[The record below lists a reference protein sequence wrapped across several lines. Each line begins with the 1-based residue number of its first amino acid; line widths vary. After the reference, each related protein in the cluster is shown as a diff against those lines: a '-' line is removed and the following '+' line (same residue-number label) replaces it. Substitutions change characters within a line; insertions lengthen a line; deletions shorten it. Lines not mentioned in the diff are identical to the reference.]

1 MFSIHDFNSFYSQYS
16 IPSPHYIFICARD
29 VMTDHWIRFFAHF
42 FFLSFAYDEKKKK
55 EKEKV
60 ETTFQQPEREKGR
73 SYEIYIYIYT
83 YIKRKLHRS
92 NIIYSLIH
100 ICVILSFYHILLSIA
115 CTRIYVGIIQ
125 EDAKYMASVVVVGL
139 ATVKVLP
146 CKSRTTVFQ
155 NRCDDCVRP
164 QPTYLTI
171 GRCTAPQFP
180 SLLWTIGCSRNTYE
194 IHTRTLIPSR
204 AP

>member
-1 MFSIHDFNSFYSQYS
+1 MYYSHS
-16 IPSPHYIFICARD
+16 
-29 VMTDHWIRFFAHF
+29 
-42 FFLSFAYDEKKKK
+42 
-55 EKEKV
+55 
-60 ETTFQQPEREKGR
+60 
-73 SYEIYIYIYT
+73 
-83 YIKRKLHRS
+83 
-92 NIIYSLIH
+92 
-100 ICVILSFYHILLSIA
+100 ILLSIG
-115 CTRIYVGIIQ
+115 CIYVGIIQ

-180 SLLWTIGCSRNTYE
+180 SLLWTIGCSRNTKY
-194 IHTRTLIPSR
+194 ICIRTLIPAYTVKESVTLF
-204 AP
+204 

>member
-1 MFSIHDFNSFYSQYS
+1 MYYSHSTIRIFY
-16 IPSPHYIFICARD
+16 PSA
-29 VMTDHWIRFFAHF
+29 V
-42 FFLSFAYDEKKKK
+42 
-55 EKEKV
+55 
-60 ETTFQQPEREKGR
+60 
-73 SYEIYIYIYT
+73 
-83 YIKRKLHRS
+83 
-92 NIIYSLIH
+92 
-100 ICVILSFYHILLSIA
+100 
-115 CTRIYVGIIQ
+115 YVGIIQ

-180 SLLWTIGCSRNTYE
+180 SLLWTIGCSRNTKY
-194 IHTRTLIPSR
+194 ICIRTLIPAYIKESVTLF
-204 AP
+204 